1 MEEKIDLEK
10 EFKKINEKSSLKDI
24 QDYMKKMIISRSR
37 AALWKARQ

>member
-24 QDYMKKMIISRSR
+24 QDYMKKNDNFKRIR
-37 AALWKARQ
+37 